1 VKFLRERP
9 VSRKIRIRRAVF
21 HAANRQAHRQLWEQV
36 MKGDREGKM
45 NTVEKQCIVHACSRP
60 AIVGTSQSVTL
71 LIRISFLTS
80 KTFSSLYTFRLP
92 VTADVKAVFRVKVPR

>member
-1 VKFLRERP
+1 
-9 VSRKIRIRRAVF
+9 
-21 HAANRQAHRQLWEQV
+21 

-45 NTVEKQCIVHACSRP
+45 NTVEKQCIVHVCSRP
-60 AIVGTSQSVTL
+60 AIVGISQSVTL

-92 VTADVKAVFRVKVPR
+92 VTAVLRPSSGSKFSGDELGSAVSERPVFISILRN